1 MRENHLKILQYVTG
15 IGLFF
20 LVGGYHLLLMHFSTG
35 DPESWSSVAQR
46 AASAGWLTIYILML
60 IFGFYHGLHGV
71 RGLILELSLPN
82 RAVKVLNWTIVLGG
96 LAVFGY
102 AIYIP
107 VHAF

>member
-20 LVGGYHLLLMHFSTG
+20 LVGGYHLLLMHLGKG

-46 AASAGWLTIYILML
+46 AASASWLAIYILML
-60 IFGFYHGLHGV
+60 IFGIYHGLHGV
-71 RGLILELSLPN
+71 RGLILEFSLPD
-82 RAVKVLNWTIVLGG
+82 RAVKVLNYSMVFIGI
-96 LAVFGY
+96 AVFGY
-102 AIYIP
+102 AVYIP

>member
-20 LVGGYHLLLMHFSTG
+20 LVGGYHLLLMHFGTG
-35 DPESWSSVAQR
+35 DPESWSSVARR
-46 AASAGWLTIYILML
+46 AASAGWLTIYILII
-60 IFGFYHGLHGV
+60 IFGIYHGLHGV

-82 RAVKVLNWTIVLGG
+82 RAIRVLNWTIVLGG

-102 AIYIP
+102 AVYIP

>member
-20 LVGGYHLLLMHFSTG
+20 LVGGYHLLLMHLGKG
-35 DPESWSSVAQR
+35 DPASWSSVAQR
-46 AASAGWLTIYILML
+46 AASAGWLAIYILL

-82 RAVKVLNWTIVLGG
+82 RSIKVLNWSIVLGG

>member
-20 LVGGYHLLLMHFSTG
+20 LVGGYHLLLMHLGKG

-46 AASAGWLTIYILML
+46 AASAGWLTIYILIL
-60 IFGFYHGLHGV
+60 IFGIYHGLHGV
-71 RGLILELSLPN
+71 RGLILEFSLPD
-82 RAVKVLNWTIVLGG
+82 RAVKVLNYSIVFVGI
-96 LAVFGY
+96 AVFSY
-102 AIYIP
+102 AVYIP

>member
-20 LVGGYHLLLMHFSTG
+20 LVGGYHLLLMHLSKG
-35 DPESWSSVAQR
+35 NPETWSSVAQR

-82 RAVKVLNWTIVLGG
+82 RAIRVLNWTMVLGG

-102 AIYIP
+102 AVYIP
-107 VHAF
+107 IHAF

>member
-1 MRENHLKILQYVTG
+1 MRENHWKILQYVTG

-20 LVGGYHLLLMHFSTG
+20 LVGGYHLLLMHLGKG
-35 DPESWSSVAQR
+35 DPASWSSVAQR
-46 AASAGWLTIYILML
+46 AASAGWLALYILML

-82 RAVKVLNWTIVLGG
+82 RAIRALNWTVVLGG